1 MSKIYSF
8 DQLTDSTELLERR
21 PPRFITWLLGF
32 FSLVFL
38 FFSILAYFGKM
49 DIVSE
54 GTAIVQ
60 GKSEVSVIR
69 TQITGVVEDVLVVSG
84 DEVKQGDVLV
94 QLKNTELTYKQNQS
108 DQIVKH
114 LEKQKGML
122 EELKNSIRLKKLSF
136 SDGVD
141 EKIRDEYKAYEQG
154 YKSLQ
159 NEKENEMRTLDN
171 SKMSNEQDDVLQG
184 LIMEKENLK
193 RESESINKQKIKADV
208 SEEEKEILN
217 DKVLLLEAQKNSIEK
232 RIEQRKIVL
241 ENERKKVETVKE
253 GKQEEKKYKLNQY
266 EENTI
271 VSINQRIQ
279 SLEQSIFEK
288 KQEFD
293 GLNSQSETTVVKAVK
308 DGIVQFPV
316 MLQPGNLIDSGQ
328 EVVSI
333 IPKSDEKKIKMLF
346 SAQEV
351 KGIKKG
357 DRVQYSLQLKKMD
370 KQVGVVTYVSTHPI
384 FDKDSKSYMYELEAT
399 IDISNQG
406 DLNTGM
412 VGKASVITGE
422 EPIWKFVLRK
432 LDFISN

>member
-8 DQLTDSTELLERR
+8 DQLTDSAELLERR
-21 PPRFITWLLGF
+21 PPSFITWLLGF

-38 FFSILAYFGKM
+38 FFLIWAYFGKM

-69 TQITGVVEDVLVVSG
+69 TQITGVVENVLVGSG

-94 QLKNTELTYKQNQS
+94 QLKNTELSYKQNQS

-141 EKIRDEYKAYEQG
+141 EKIREEYKAYEQG

-159 NEKENEMRTLDN
+159 NEKENEMKTLDN

-184 LIMEKENLK
+184 LVMEKENLK
-193 RESESINKQKIKADV
+193 RESESINKQKRKENV
-208 SEEEKEILN
+208 SEEQKEILN
-217 DKVLLLEAQKNSIEK
+217 DKVLLLEAQKNSIEQ

-279 SLEQSIFEK
+279 SLEQGIFEK
-288 KQEFD
+288 KQEFN

-316 MLQPGNLIDSGQ
+316 MLQSGDLIDSGQ

-333 IPKSDEKKIKMLF
+333 IPKRDEKKIKMLF

-357 DRVQYSLQLKKMD
+357 DKVQYSFQLKKTD
-370 KQVGVVTYVSTHPI
+370 KQVGIVTYVSTHPI

-399 IDISNQG
+399 IDISNRD
-406 DLNTGM
+406 DLNIGM

>member
-69 TQITGVVEDVLVVSG
+69 NQITGVVEDVLVVSG

-279 SLEQSIFEK
+279 SLEQSIF
-288 KQEFD
+288 
-293 GLNSQSETTVVKAVK
+293 
-308 DGIVQFPV
+308 
-316 MLQPGNLIDSGQ
+316 
-328 EVVSI
+328 
-333 IPKSDEKKIKMLF
+333 
-346 SAQEV
+346 
-351 KGIKKG
+351 
-357 DRVQYSLQLKKMD
+357 
-370 KQVGVVTYVSTHPI
+370 
-384 FDKDSKSYMYELEAT
+384 
-399 IDISNQG
+399 
-406 DLNTGM
+406 
-412 VGKASVITGE
+412 
-422 EPIWKFVLRK
+422 
-432 LDFISN
+432 

>member
-1 MSKIYSF
+1 
-8 DQLTDSTELLERR
+8 
-21 PPRFITWLLGF
+21 
-32 FSLVFL
+32 
-38 FFSILAYFGKM
+38 M

-69 TQITGVVEDVLVVSG
+69 TQITGVVEDVLVGSG
-84 DEVKQGDVLV
+84 DEVKQGDVLI
-94 QLKNTELTYKQNQS
+94 QLKNTELSYKQNQS

-141 EKIRDEYKAYEQG
+141 EKIREEYKAYEQG

-159 NEKENEMRTLDN
+159 NEQENEMKILDN

-184 LIMEKENLK
+184 LVMEKENLK
-193 RESESINKQKIKADV
+193 RESESINKQKRKENV
-208 SEEEKEILN
+208 SEEQKEILN

-232 RIEQRKIVL
+232 RIEQRKTVL

-279 SLEQSIFEK
+279 SLEQGIFEK
-288 KQEFD
+288 NK
-293 GLNSQSETTVVKAVK
+293 
-308 DGIVQFPV
+308 
-316 MLQPGNLIDSGQ
+316 NLMG
-328 EVVSI
+328 
-333 IPKSDEKKIKMLF
+333 
-346 SAQEV
+346 
-351 KGIKKG
+351 
-357 DRVQYSLQLKKMD
+357 
-370 KQVGVVTYVSTHPI
+370 
-384 FDKDSKSYMYELEAT
+384 
-399 IDISNQG
+399 
-406 DLNTGM
+406 
-412 VGKASVITGE
+412 
-422 EPIWKFVLRK
+422 
-432 LDFISN
+432 